1 MSRRAGICAAVFVVL
16 CASVSAQE
24 PAARKAAISFVPP
37 PLEGTLSLG
46 IYDAKGT
53 LVRVLHREAE
63 LEDFEI
69 GADALKTTWDGKNN
83 AGEAMP
89 AGKYHARGYAIGDV
103 EVDGIGY
110 FFNDWIADDQSPRIR
125 KIRQI
130 WFRANS
136 LIVQAEV
143 TGTEGSLFTCDEN
156 GRISGTYGEA
166 VPIGS
171 MTRAPGKDETVWV
184 IDTSESARRVKQLS
198 RDGEAIREL
207 KITPD
212 DPEPVAIAA
221 SSSEDRI
228 FLLEENATLQRVRSL
243 KLLASKKE
251 GEQAVSEW
259 KVEFEKKI
267 VPHKDFRIE
276 NGRAT
281 VTEGKTPPEKVTVKL
296 QPNTLKK
303 DARETVDLIVAF
315 DREGSVLKTADGLP
329 LVSVSETT
337 GVTRVVLSP
346 TAENAIDVFQDDDAV
361 VEQFRVTKLDQ
372 MMAFDAGDF
381 ELR

>member
-1 MSRRAGICAAVFVVL
+1 M
-16 CASVSAQE
+16 
-24 PAARKAAISFVPP
+24 PP

-63 LEDFEI
+63 LEEFEI
-69 GADALKTTWDGKNN
+69 GTDALKTTWDGKNN

-103 EVDGIGY
+103 EVDGVGY

-207 KITPD
+207 KITAD

-221 SSSEDRI
+221 SSSDDRI
-228 FLLEENATLQRVRSL
+228 FLLEEN
-243 KLLASKKE
+243 
-251 GEQAVSEW
+251 
-259 KVEFEKKI
+259 
-267 VPHKDFRIE
+267 
-276 NGRAT
+276 
-281 VTEGKTPPEKVTVKL
+281 
-296 QPNTLKK
+296 
-303 DARETVDLIVAF
+303 
-315 DREGSVLKTADGLP
+315 
-329 LVSVSETT
+329 
-337 GVTRVVLSP
+337 
-346 TAENAIDVFQDDDAV
+346 
-361 VEQFRVTKLDQ
+361 
-372 MMAFDAGDF
+372 
-381 ELR
+381 